1 MAADGEAVSTPVAPV
16 DHRKAA
22 KRGLGVVITGA
33 TKGFGF
39 ALAMELLSL
48 GDRLVICGRDEER
61 TQNAVA
67 ALKSAYPE
75 GQVWGVRCDVSEP
88 QQVAALGSFARA
100 QLGTVDRW
108 VNNAASITQ
117 KVPLWET
124 QPEEL
129 LRVTNTNVAGA
140 FLCCREAV
148 NRMREQP
155 DIGAASPT
163 YHIFNFGF
171 SPWGAALSSAV
182 CTHKATKTGLAQL
195 NTSLRKELQ
204 TAGVTGIG
212 VHNLS
217 PGMVLTDLLLK
228 GASPVARRIFNA
240 LAEEPET
247 VAAALAPK
255 VRDITG
261 TGRSVEYLTL
271 PDAVRRMATGV
282 PQIVQGGRFF
292 DKDGERVEADAK
304 SAYKPNGTRL
314 LYADAA
320 KEENNA

>member
-1 MAADGEAVSTPVAPV
+1 M
-16 DHRKAA
+16 
-22 KRGLGVVITGA
+22 
-33 TKGFGF
+33 
-39 ALAMELLSL
+39 
-48 GDRLVICGRDEER
+48 
-61 TQNAVA
+61 Q
-67 ALKSAYPE
+67 
-75 GQVWGVRCDVSEP
+75 
-88 QQVAALGSFARA
+88 
-100 QLGTVDRW
+100 
-108 VNNAASITQ
+108 
-117 KVPLWET
+117 
-124 QPEEL
+124 
-129 LRVTNTNVAGA
+129 
-140 FLCCREAV
+140 
-148 NRMREQP
+148 

-255 VRDITG
+255 VRQ
-261 TGRSVEYLTL
+261 
-271 PDAVRRMATGV
+271 P
-282 PQIVQGGRFF
+282 
-292 DKDGERVEADAK
+292 K
-304 SAYKPNGTRL
+304 
-314 LYADAA
+314 
-320 KEENNA
+320 